1 MNILVSSNCT
11 FHKVS
16 SEEVLRDG
24 GGDISD
30 INMRRL
36 FITYFDGGKER
47 HKRETI
53 GGTGA
58 TTYHSVEKKSV
69 VRF

>member
-1 MNILVSSNCT
+1 VL
-11 FHKVS
+11 HKVS

-53 GGTGA
+53 GA